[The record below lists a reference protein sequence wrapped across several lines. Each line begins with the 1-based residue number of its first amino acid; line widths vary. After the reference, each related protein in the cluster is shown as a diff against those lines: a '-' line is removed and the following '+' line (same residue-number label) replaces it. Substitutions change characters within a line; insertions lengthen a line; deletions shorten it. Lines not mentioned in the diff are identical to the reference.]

1 MMYDTYAYIM
11 SESVPMTTVSIRD
24 LGRRP
29 SQVVDEVIRTGRPA
43 IITRHGR
50 PVTAMV
56 ALDPDE
62 LEDFVL
68 ARAPEFARS
77 MRAADADLRAGRAR
91 PATEVFAELD
101 RD

>member
-1 MMYDTYAYIM
+1 
-11 SESVPMTTVSIRD
+11 
-24 LGRRP
+24 
-29 SQVVDEVIRTGRPA
+29 
-43 IITRHGR
+43 
-50 PVTAMV
+50 MV

-68 ARAPEFARS
+68 ARTPEFARS

-91 PATEVFAELD
+91 LATEVFAELD